1 MEATVSR
8 FAPAKCGV
16 HPDDVSGN
24 RTFLRRNRET
34 GWVRS
39 RRRETIEKEA
49 VSSCRFSGVYDLLK
63 RAFFASIQSV
73 VVLLWLYVMIPQNLL
88 RVPFLKVKS
97 RVMNKFDLFLP
108 VLNILLFR
116 VY

>member
-8 FAPAKCGV
+8 FAPAKCAV
-16 HPDDVSGN
+16 HPEDVSGN

-49 VSSCRFSGVYDLLK
+49 VSSCRSSRVYDLLK
-63 RAFFASIQSV
+63 RAFFASIQSRGRAVMV
-73 VVLLWLYVMIPQNLL
+73 VRNDPSESFEGA
-88 RVPFLKVKS
+88 FLKVKS
-97 RVMNKFDLFLP
+97 RVMNKFDFFLP
-108 VLNILLFR
+108 VLNTFLFT